1 MSERAKTTKPREAW
15 TNKGTRIIQSR
26 KTPMNKGA
34 KTIEPRAKE
43 QEQHTQKRC

>member
-1 MSERAKTTKPREAW
+1 MSEKTRTTKPRKAR
-15 TNKGTRIIQSR
+15 TRKGTRIVKFK

-43 QEQHTQKRC
+43 QKQHTQKRC

>member
-1 MSERAKTTKPREAW
+1 MSERAKTKPRK
-15 TNKGTRIIQSR
+15 TPTSKGTRIVKSR
-26 KTPMNKGA
+26 KAPMNKGA